1 MFGLKSF
8 LYTVALVVPLLVFL
22 YYYIRRKN
30 EFGYFDV
37 IVITGLLWV
46 CGFVFTVNFG
56 GIIFMIMEGI
66 RKFIDFLMKYV

>member
-8 LYTVALVVPLLVFL
+8 LYTVALIVPLLVFL